1 MTKLCKLDL
10 NIGDE
15 IRLTVAAPE
24 PLDPRYRVVVKAM
37 MQAMD
42 APAAH
47 IQEERAAP
55 VYGSPEI
62 IAARDQWIPSE
73 LWVLQGKY
81 ADQNEAISAYRKA
94 FPHSQ
99 RTDKAISVRY
109 AVLQPDRSK
118 DAGYIRDR
126 IPSHNDTSWIVP
138 DTMEISDRTRWSEA
152 EDEVIRRAGCVA
164 YARTNYRLAYLNSNR
179 IDKAISVRYDRLRR
193 MAGTVAP
200 ENPIP
205 EPEIVPKPE
214 QRQEP
219 VSTGAEV
226 TLHDPIPE
234 PEPEPE
240 PETPVPA
247 LAVTPKPRKDGWAEE
262 EDNLIR
268 DALSPQEAITTHRQ
282 AYGRLRTD
290 GAIQARYKKLNRDRD
305 SAPPADEDTI
315 QVPAPK
321 PETQAAAPE
330 APVSLD
336 PHNLPDALLRHLLVS
351 TSAEDAADRYRQQY
365 RGAKPYKTQDI
376 ITIFRSLSMPIRI
389 GVSVETRAG
398 VGKITRIN
406 RDGNPT
412 VIIDCKK
419 MGKIVLDPVNI
430 YRENR
435 ILRPQLPEIQ
445 DDPSGLSSPLSSQ
458 VAA

>member
-24 PLDPRYRVVVKAM
+24 PLDPRYRAVVKAM

-47 IQEERAAP
+47 IQEEQAAP
-55 VYGSPEI
+55 VYGSPKI

-109 AVLQPDRSK
+109 AVLQQDRSK

-138 DTMEISDRTRWSEA
+138 DTMEISDRIRWSEA

-164 YARTNYRLAYLNSNR
+164 YARMNYRLAYPNSKRTNKS
-179 IDKAISVRYDRLRR
+179 INIRYDRLRR
-193 MAGTVAP
+193 MAGGTAP
-200 ENPIP
+200 EDLIK
-205 EPEIVPKPE
+205 EPEIIPEPE

-219 VSTGAEV
+219 VSTGTEV

-240 PETPVPA
+240 PPIPAVP
-247 LAVTPKPRKDGWAEE
+247 PKPRKDAWGEE

-268 DALSPQEAITTHRQ
+268 DAASPQEAIITHRQ
-282 AYGRLRTD
+282 AHGSLRTD
-290 GAIQARYKKLNRDRD
+290 GAIQARYKKLNKDRD
-305 SAPPADEDTI
+305 SAPPAEEDTT
-315 QVPAPK
+315 QVPAPE
-321 PETQAAAPE
+321 PETQAATPE

-336 PHNLPDALLRHLLVS
+336 PNDLPDTLLRHLLVS
-351 TSAEDAADRYRQQY
+351 TSAEDATDRYRQQY
-365 RGAKPYKTQDI
+365 RGAKPYKIQDI

-406 RDGNPT
+406 RDSNPT

-435 ILRPQLPEIQ
+435 IVRPQLPEQ
-445 DDPSGLSSPLSSQ
+445 PDDPSSSFHP
-458 VAA
+458 ARIEA